1 MRATVAFKPYYIVH
15 AYSPLRRKLVPQY
28 NPNELF
34 NGKELMSLREAK
46 KRSIAFAQSLN
57 ESKHYNT
64 QDWVPKIQF
73 VSDGNK
79 LLLDPSSA
87 KAMD

>member
-15 AYSPLRRKLVPQY
+15 AYSPLRKKLVPQY

-34 NGKELMSLREAK
+34 RGRELMSLREAK
-46 KRSIAFAQSLN
+46 KRSAVFAQSLN

-64 QDWVPKIQF
+64 QDWIPKIQF
-73 VSDGNK
+73 VTDDGK
-79 LLLDPSSA
+79 ILLDPSSV
-87 KAMD
+87 KATD